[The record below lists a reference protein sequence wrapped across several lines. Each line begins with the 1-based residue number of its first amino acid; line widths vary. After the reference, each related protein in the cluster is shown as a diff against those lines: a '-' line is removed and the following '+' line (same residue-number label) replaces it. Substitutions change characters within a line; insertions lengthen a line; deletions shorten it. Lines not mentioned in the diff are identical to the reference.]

1 MSKPTVAQAESSDQT
16 IPLSDVMTAC
26 YRRNLL
32 NWDGMD
38 GKSLRDVIENTRR
51 LGALI
56 EVVNAAEERGEHA
69 EISPDDAAE
78 LRAEAGHLIQCLG
91 VHALELLDAQATP
104 AAPTPIRSP
113 RVRSARRRAA

>member
-1 MSKPTVAQAESSDQT
+1 M
-16 IPLSDVMTAC
+16 
-26 YRRNLL
+26 NLL